1 MSVER
6 KVTIPEGGAK
16 GMIGVDGTAT
26 MNVQST
32 KSGHREGDLKVARS
46 SPFSLFQ
53 RFYPPTFGLTMRG
66 VAARLPDMYVHRMEN
81 LKLVKIGQNWYYSL
95 HA

>member
-6 KVTIPEGGAK
+6 KVTIPKGGAK

-53 RFYPPTFGLTMRG
+53 WFYPPTFDLTIRG
-66 VAARLPDMYVHRMEN
+66 AAAAGPNIYVHRKAN
-81 LKLVKIGQNWYYSL
+81 LKLVKTGQNWYYSL

>member
-32 KSGHREGDLKVARS
+32 KSGHGEDDLKVARS
-46 SPFSLFQ
+46 SPFSPFQ
-53 RFYPPTFGLTMRG
+53 RFYPLTFDLTMRG
-66 VAARLPDMYVHRMEN
+66 AAAAGPDMYVHRKAN